1 MFQRADL
8 AITDLT
14 ITSEREGAVDF
25 THPFMSL
32 GEQFTA
38 MCSGAHW
45 NGSNHLRSQLPSNDP
60 MTHLCSCQT
69 NSMQQ
74 SPT

>member
-1 MFQRADL
+1 VFQKADL

-14 ITSEREGAVDF
+14 ITFERESAVDF

-32 GEQFTA
+32 GEQFTT

-45 NGSNHLRSQLPSNDP
+45 NGSNHLCSVTHKESNESP
-60 MTHLCSCQT
+60 M
-69 NSMQQ
+69 
-74 SPT
+74 